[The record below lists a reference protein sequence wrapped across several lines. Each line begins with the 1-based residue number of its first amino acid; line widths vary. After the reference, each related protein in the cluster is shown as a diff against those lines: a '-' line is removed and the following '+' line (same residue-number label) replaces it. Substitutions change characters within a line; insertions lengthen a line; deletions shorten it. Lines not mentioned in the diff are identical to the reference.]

1 MRKLTLL
8 AAMAACAMGAS
19 AQGFVGDPSLDATM
33 SKGEIYDL
41 FLLDEASTTKL
52 QQSGKTVH
60 NYKLDEVTR
69 CWYVWDNTFVGVE
82 PSYPG
87 VDMQMDGYTNMTVG
101 TAGWSGAGY
110 TIVEGTPI
118 DLKHITDDTR
128 FHIGLRSDNPATAI
142 AIIFGDGT
150 NSADGVKWSPAKL
163 SVGSAA
169 FNDGGVIYPLVG
181 DFDRNGG
188 DWVALDMSLGDMKKI
203 YPSFN
208 YKACDF
214 TGNIFAVLGGGVT
227 GTAISLDAVYL
238 YSPKTGA
245 VEGIEGDNS
254 QIIVSNKTISV
265 VGGENGIELYNIAG
279 QLVKAT
285 ENGIMGTEDVNGGVY
300 IVKAGNLVEKVVLK

>member
-60 NYKLDEVTR
+60 NYKIDEVER
-69 CWYVWDNTFVGVE
+69 HWYVWDNTFIGVE

-87 VDMQMDGYTNMTVG
+87 VDMQMEGYQNMTVG
-101 TAGWSGAGY
+101 TVGWSGAGL
-110 TIVEGTPI
+110 TVDAQKPI

-128 FHIGLRSDNPATAI
+128 FHMGLRSDNPATAI
-142 AIIFGDGT
+142 CVIFGDGQ
-150 NSADGVKWSPAKL
+150 NDVDGVKWSPAKL

-169 FNDGGVIYPLVG
+169 FNDGGVIYPLIG
-181 DFDRNGG
+181 DFDRTGG
-188 DWVALDMSLGDMKKI
+188 DRVAIDMSLGDMKKI
-203 YPSFN
+203 YPAFN

-214 TGNIFAVLGGGVT
+214 SGNIYSILGGGVA
-227 GTAISLDAVYL
+227 GTAISIDAVYL

-245 VEGIEGDNS
+245 VEGIEGNNA
-254 QIIVSNKTISV
+254 QIVVSNKTISV

-300 IVKAGNLVEKVVLK
+300 IVKAGIVVEKVVLY